1 MAPNHIELLIERL
14 TFLPGIGK
22 KSAQRLCYFML
33 EKNRDK
39 ANLLANAITE
49 AMTNV
54 THCSQCYNLSNTETC
69 ELCLN
74 PKRDPERLCIVES
87 PQDVLAI
94 EQTHTFDGNYFVLM
108 GRLSPL
114 DGIGPEELRLP
125 QLFDRIRKHGVK
137 EVILAT
143 NTTVEGEATAYYIQ
157 KQLANDSV
165 ILSRIAHGIPMG
177 GELEYLDSHTISQA
191 LMARHVLDEETSS

>member
-1 MAPNHIELLIERL
+1 MEQNHIELLIERL
-14 TFLPGIGK
+14 TFLPGVGK
-22 KSAQRLCYFML
+22 KTAQRLCYFML
-33 EKNRDK
+33 EKNREK
-39 ANLLANAITE
+39 ALSLAHAIENAME
-49 AMTNV
+49 KV
-54 THCSQCYNLSNTETC
+54 THCNQCYNLSNTPTC
-69 ELCLN
+69 DLCLD

-94 EQTHTFDGNYFVLM
+94 EQTHSFHGQYFVLM

-114 DGIGPEELRLP
+114 DGIGPEDLRLP
-125 QLFDRIRKHGVK
+125 QLFERIRKHGIK

-157 KQLANDSV
+157 TQLSKDSV
-165 ILSRIAHGIPMG
+165 TLSRIAHGVPMG

-191 LMARHVLDEETSS
+191 LMSRHIIEEETVS